1 VTTNSVDAPAD
12 RRLGIVILCGGQSRR
27 MGQSKAWLRFG
38 NETLLQRVVR
48 RLLDVKEPLVVV
60 RAPEQTLPDLPTQV
74 QIVADTRADRGPL
87 QGLESG
93 LEALQDQVDRVFVSS
108 TDAPFVDR
116 TLIALLESRRDHADD
131 VVVPRAFERLH
142 PLAALYAVRVLPE
155 IKKMLAKDQLR
166 LMDLLGRVR
175 TQVVHEDA
183 LLRIDPRLR
192 CLMNVNTPEAHRL
205 ALAEDIEE

>member
-1 VTTNSVDAPAD
+1 VTTSSVDAPLD

-60 RAPEQTLPDLPTQV
+60 RASEQALPDLPTQV
-74 QIVADTRADRGPL
+74 QIVADAQADRGPL

-93 LEALQDQVDRVFVSS
+93 LEALKDQVDRVFVSS

-116 TLIALLESRRDHADD
+116 ALIALLENLRDDADD

-155 IKKMLAKDQLR
+155 IKKMLAQDQLR
-166 LMDLLGRVR
+166 LMDLLGRVK
-175 TQVVHEDA
+175 TQVVPEDA